1 MMNCFPC
8 FSRNDEENG
17 ESGSEFLRG
26 FKSAV
31 NKSDKTKPI
40 NSSSINKDGANGNH
54 QTQTFTFH
62 ELASATKNFSPDCL
76 IGEGSFGRVYK
87 GYLES
92 TGQVVAVKQLDRNGL
107 QGSRE
112 FTVEVLMLSLLHHPN
127 LVNLIG
133 YCADGE
139 QRLLVYEFM
148 PLGSLEDHLLDLKSD
163 KKPLKWYTRMKIAYG
178 AAQGLE
184 YLHEKANPPVIYRD
198 LKSSNILLVG
208 ELTLRSD
215 VYSFGVVLLELISGR
230 RVIDT
235 ARSIDEQNL
244 VAWAQSM
251 FKDQKRF
258 PEIVDPLL
266 NYAFPLIGLKQ
277 AIAVAAMCLQEEP
290 SVRPFMA
297 DVVVALSFL
306 TDGPLLSEISIP
318 QEKIQHHPPHP
329 VLINTIDPPTPSTSS
344 LSKSSHHGSS
354 RSSSPKHL
362 QSLLGFNQS
371 SSSLYSNQSSH
382 GNEISRSSSTDS
394 VQSEDSCP
402 PESHNLSLKS
412 VHASNQYQNQYHH
425 EFQKK
430 CFQNSWSAQ
439 ERYHHGSEV
448 KLQRNESDNLQ
459 HRARAQ
465 VRVTSMRNLKH

>member
-1 MMNCFPC
+1 
-8 FSRNDEENG
+8 
-17 ESGSEFLRG
+17 
-26 FKSAV
+26 
-31 NKSDKTKPI
+31 
-40 NSSSINKDGANGNH
+40 
-54 QTQTFTFH
+54 
-62 ELASATKNFSPDCL
+62 
-76 IGEGSFGRVYK
+76 
-87 GYLES
+87 
-92 TGQVVAVKQLDRNGL
+92 
-107 QGSRE
+107 
-112 FTVEVLMLSLLHHPN
+112 MLSLLHHPN

-198 LKSSNILLVG
+198 LKSSNILLGEDYNPKLSDFGLAKLGPGGGDFNVASCVMGTYGYCAPEYATVG